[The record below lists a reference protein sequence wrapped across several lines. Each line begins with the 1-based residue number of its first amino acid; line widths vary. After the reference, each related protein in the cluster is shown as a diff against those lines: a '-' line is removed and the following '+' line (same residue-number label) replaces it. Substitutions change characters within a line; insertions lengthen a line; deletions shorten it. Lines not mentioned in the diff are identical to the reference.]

1 MLITGHAHGVVV
13 LVDKLVIPFS
23 SLSIQRIPLEAH
35 HFGHFFFREESGA
48 SFRVVLAS
56 LSGSRQKRNGQLL
69 TKQEKTD
76 VGVK

>member
-35 HFGHFFFREESGA
+35 HFVPFLFERKVEPPSELFWLHFQEVGKRET
-48 SFRVVLAS
+48 V
-56 LSGSRQKRNGQLL
+56 NC
-69 TKQEKTD
+69 
-76 VGVK
+76 